1 MRPRPCGIVRVPL
14 RVLSPR
20 PKTRTVFRRSLALA
34 VCSAASASV
43 FAEPLRY
50 DYFDV
55 ALAAD
60 DDQRGLALRG
70 SFDFGELGGSGL
82 YLHGSAASL
91 SGSDGPV
98 DLDRRDVDL
107 GLGYRHAIGDFWA
120 LEGELAWRDER
131 IERKGS
137 AARDVSGARL
147 SFGVRGSVSERVE
160 LRAKVGAFDGGG
172 RGVETRGEIG
182 VHVLATSRIG
192 FTTDVQFG
200 DGGEVLMVGVRV
212 RF

>member
-1 MRPRPCGIVRVPL
+1 MTL
-14 RVLSPR
+14 
-20 PKTRTVFRRSLALA
+20 TVFRHSLALA

-50 DYFDV
+50 DYLDV
-55 ALAAD
+55 SLVAD
-60 DDQRGLALRG
+60 EDQRGLSLRG
-70 SFDFGELGGSGL
+70 SLDFGELGGSGL

-98 DLDRRDVDL
+98 DWDRRDIDL
-107 GLGYRHAIGDFWA
+107 GLGYRHALGDFWA
-120 LEGELAWRDER
+120 LEGEVAWRDER
-131 IERKGS
+131 LERDGS
-137 AARDVSGARL
+137 AARDLRGVRL

-160 LRAKVGAFDGGG
+160 FRAKLSAFDGGG
-172 RGVETRGEIG
+172 TETRGEIG
-182 VHVLATSRIG
+182 VHVLASQRIG